1 MATLQEILL
10 APGRRPTVIIDC
22 VELVDREVASKSGL
36 TGMAVKAA
44 YMVVKKLKPGM
55 IREAVDSLLDE
66 FVGRMQPFYAECLAA
81 GLQVESFFG
90 SRAEAIAN
98 ALLGVTDA
106 KAARAKNRTIKSAY
120 EKLRPTGLK
129 HTAAAVPGIARL
141 IRKHI

>member
-1 MATLQEILL
+1 MATLKEILL
-10 APGRRPTVIIDC
+10 APSRRPAVVNDC
-22 VELVDREVASKSGL
+22 VELVDSEVASKSGL

-66 FVGRMQPFYAECLAA
+66 FVERMEPFYADCLKA
-81 GLQVESFFG
+81 GQTVEAFFG
-90 SRAEAIAN
+90 GRAETIAN

-120 EKLRPTGLK
+120 ERLRPTGVK
-129 HTAAAVPGIARL
+129 HTAAAVPGIARV
-141 IRKHI
+141 IRKHV